1 MALNNLNNQNII
13 MKDIREPSAINAAN
27 YKPNVIITMMKK
39 EMKFN
44 LDPNIKDNLAQ
55 YINENNSFSSKF
67 KNQEQVILNLINQTS
82 KLSQNINELIKH
94 CKEKYEDTD
103 NKIFALANTTD
114 NQISNINKDILFLYD
129 SMNES
134 RKEQDRINKLVIEKV
149 NQHQECINKIRDMVN
164 DNEIVK
170 KKVESIEKI
179 LAENDIKVEI
189 KNEENKEIKNIDIKE
204 YATNLDKKEL
214 RFKFFTKN
222 NTLFFKDITKDC

>member
-1 MALNNLNNQNII
+1 MSLNLNNQDII
-13 MKDIREPSAINAAN
+13 MREPSEINAAN
-27 YKPNVIITMMKK
+27 FKPNVIITMMKK

-114 NQISNINKDILFLYD
+114 NQISNINKDILFLYNN
-129 SMNES
+129 MNEF
-134 RKEQDRINKLVIEKV
+134 KNEQDKINKYVNEQV
-149 NQHQECINKIRDMVN
+149 NQHK
-164 DNEIVK
+164 
-170 KKVESIEKI
+170 
-179 LAENDIKVEI
+179 
-189 KNEENKEIKNIDIKE
+189 
-204 YATNLDKKEL
+204 
-214 RFKFFTKN
+214 
-222 NTLFFKDITKDC
+222 